1 MVMND
6 KIWSTIFILH
16 VIFVRFLYQ
25 GYAVVVKK
33 KKKKKQVREL
43 SVSILWKTLS
53 KIGDIFLNAC
63 LIYKITCV
71 CVCMYAY
78 ACLCIQRFLPQHFN
92 YNKYQTHGKIE
103 KFCNGPPLT
112 FKI

>member
-1 MVMND
+1 MND

-33 KKKKKQVREL
+33 KEREREL

-63 LIYKITCV
+63 LVYKITCV
-71 CVCMYAY
+71 CVCVCVCV
-78 ACLCIQRFLPQHFN
+78 CLCMSV
-92 YNKYQTHGKIE
+92 YTKI
-103 KFCNGPPLT
+103 FTPT
-112 FKI
+112 F